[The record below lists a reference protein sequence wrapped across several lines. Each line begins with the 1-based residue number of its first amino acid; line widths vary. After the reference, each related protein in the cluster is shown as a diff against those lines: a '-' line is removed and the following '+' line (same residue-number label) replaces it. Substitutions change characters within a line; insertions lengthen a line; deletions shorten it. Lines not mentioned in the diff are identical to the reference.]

1 MCVNHDFLAVDKMNN
16 MERVV
21 SDGVIGLSPSKK
33 DGNPILLD
41 QLKAAGLIDKRQFTI
56 KLGGDSPSITFG
68 NAES

>member
-16 MERVV
+16 MDRVV

-41 QLKAAGLIDKRQFTI
+41 QLKATGLIDKR
-56 KLGGDSPSITFG
+56 
-68 NAES
+68 